1 MQCFRKYD
9 DSNLQQRAVQN
20 RHKAANFKNQHQQQQ
35 QQQQQQQHSRMDN
48 AGMQNKPRQQQQH
61 DMGHMEQQQHDMGHM
76 EQQQQQHREP
86 PPPITK
92 GQPRDSQREPQRDNW
107 YRDDWF
113 SRQDNNWDQ
122 GTHQR
127 TDQRYGQY
135 PGDYRN
141 RRRSPSPER
150 GWEVD
155 LGGGGGYYR

>member
-1 MQCFRKYD
+1 MLYNFFRKYD

-35 QQQQQQQHSRMDN
+35 QQQQQLSRMDN

-61 DMGHMEQQQHDMGHM
+61 
-76 EQQQQQHREP
+76 REP

-92 GQPRDSQREPQRDNW
+92 GQPRESQREPQSDNW

-122 GTHQR
+122 GARQR

>member
-1 MQCFRKYD
+1 
-9 DSNLQQRAVQN
+9 
-20 RHKAANFKNQHQQQQ
+20 
-35 QQQQQQQHSRMDN
+35 MDN
-48 AGMQNKPRQQQQH
+48 AGMQNKPRQQQH
-61 DMGHMEQQQHDMGHM
+61 DMGHMEQQQHDMGHI
-76 EQQQQQHREP
+76 EQQQQHREH
-86 PPPITK
+86 PPPISK

-122 GTHQR
+122 GARQR